1 MLSKDAAQI
10 GLELVVQ
17 SGRTASTLR
26 LLRSDLTPAGAFQKH
41 NCYEGGKLRSGLHA
55 KLSIVLICRRK
66 FRIPG
71 DGTILYILRVV
82 YSCIFPESG
91 GAAVVCNSSFDYL
104 LEKTAGP
111 SVESFTTYCY
121 CQIVPYQS
129 SQM

>member
-1 MLSKDAAQI
+1 MLSKDATQI

-17 SGRTASTLR
+17 SGRAASMLR
-26 LLRSDLTPAGAFQKH
+26 LLRSDLTPAGASQKH

-55 KLSIVLICRRK
+55 KLSIVLSIWQNLPTK
-66 FRIPG
+66 V
-71 DGTILYILRVV
+71 LYPRGWNYFI

-111 SVESFTTYCY
+111 SVESFTTYFY